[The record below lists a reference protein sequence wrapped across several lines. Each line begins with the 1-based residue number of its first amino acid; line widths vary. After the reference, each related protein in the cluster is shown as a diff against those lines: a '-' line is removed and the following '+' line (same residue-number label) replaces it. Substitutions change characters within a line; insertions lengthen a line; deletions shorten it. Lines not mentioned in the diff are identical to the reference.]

1 MDVRVG
7 MNYEPVLNQQSPTW
21 GGHKYHD
28 LVYRGSPTNCLLT
41 EANMK
46 PLEHREGWIVSGQ
59 KTLFILVPSHSQPRW
74 LATFY
79 PYTCTYHLP
88 T

>member
-21 GGHKYHD
+21 RGGHKYHVSHIEEA
-28 LVYRGSPTNCLLT
+28 LPNCLLT

-46 PLEHREGWIVSGQ
+46 PLAHREG
-59 KTLFILVPSHSQPRW
+59 
-74 LATFY
+74 
-79 PYTCTYHLP
+79 
-88 T
+88 